1 MTGNAGTKQRVI
13 VSERLI
19 SPISCCKDF
28 NKKALT
34 FKQSINASVALPRL
48 MADIAVKALDVADGS
63 RKPTYEDTDNRK
75 REFTGDSR
83 PGVESDDLG
92 YRWERAGT
100 WAKDKKLVLS
110 PSYESL
116 NSIGTAP
123 NFGWVENENPR
134 ADSFEDMLDRRRR
147 KPHIQLTKYK
157 VDPKTDDI
165 IPSSAKIVD
174 PFAITAGLTAE
185 ERARSLGKEK
195 KGQETKRLPGQPLSS
210 RVPGGSLIA
219 RAAAAF
225 GVLRD
230 ENNKFRC
237 PPGTPSANQFTDMMG
252 SNCFGF
258 SASKFARFAARQAA
272 KIEQEGGMTGLRN
285 SARSFFDFVYKDR
298 IGGDVAEGNI
308 ARMARSPWWDAMSGD
323 MFEPPDWRRVPAPD
337 SMRTFVNGNIRAM
350 DDLARQDAAM
360 AELYDELGIDI
371 NDEERAFKA
380 LGALRKQYL
389 DTEGRSGWD
398 LQIVDTSRRGDKD
411 SARLS
416 PEEVNRYI
424 TARLES
430 IPQWRNISLEEQQR
444 MIDADVKRYY
454 LTERAFMEGMLDQF
468 MKDPERMRFVGRLE
482 YNFFSGDEA
491 GSAVYGGKGAPL
503 RGVIHFNPEVI
514 MSNQESMLPDMR
526 PDERLSIAAIG
537 AVTDAEAKTAVADFM
552 VNSTYAARHMA
563 GLVDGPRS
571 FTRHIAIHEISH
583 AFQEMAFIERIQNE
597 IEDKGFIEVP
607 IYDKKSKTL
616 IGTRKVNAIESLTG
630 SDIMSIMTDVA
641 DDINLDA
648 MNEAMSRIE
657 VVSNLAGSYPGQ
669 FKKGGEVWALE
680 AAAELYALRE
690 QGIIYGE
697 DIDAA
702 LEWMDNISFG
712 RSSIARGLGDLEA
725 ADDADSGTY
734 DMPDGTSI
742 DTPED
747 IAAEVEDIRAR
758 AAAEKREAIKAF
770 KEGFPKLPEDEMFSD
785 AAVIAAQRDFHINE
799 AERIQNSI
807 SELPIDSPE
816 IDGLRKSMSDAEE
829 NAEFYG
835 ILYDEA
841 KNAWRKKYGIGG
853 RGESKRFDDEIQ
865 AIREREGLLEPEEI
879 ARLARFAELDDI
891 RESASKMDDK
901 KLIRAIADKEI
912 MMKTMEPGSEELQ
925 KAAEELEVL
934 RDQYV
939 VNKINS
945 GDTRTSGQIKKEL
958 NSEVTNIVNPPPR
971 KVKKFKDSSEVKDHA
986 RKERARLSRK
996 TSLVQREALEELGDP
1011 EDSELL
1017 SMFDPAVQTVVG
1029 RGINRR
1035 NARLKRLGLEID
1047 PSSAE
1052 EGSLAEQVE
1061 NILIPAMEAI
1071 DESSILDPFE
1081 MESIIE
1087 LDGDALKGKI
1097 IGKEVEVEHFVS
1109 GKISRRGI
1117 KKTEV
1122 PDGGKKNKTTGKKKH
1137 RVIVSVREGDRG
1149 HFPKAAED
1157 DQKFVAP
1164 PGKLRIIGRDKD
1176 GTIRAEIS
1184 YQKDSVEVVDSMAES
1199 LEKNAGDKIWRE
1211 GASRRVQ
1218 AVADRYVNRR
1228 RTEGVVGPG
1237 PRSDDEKTIA
1247 DTSAEVVGE
1256 IVDAGGSFG
1265 EAPISFPDSDGPSE
1279 RLSSG
1284 RDVFGPVQTRAE
1296 RTDSRNK
1303 KTSSNLREVKLALG
1317 GRGSKEFPEMTRDQI
1332 DPEVARLILDT
1343 PDEKI
1348 VEKLEKTAYELH
1360 SGFDRR
1366 VRVRMRQDDIE
1377 ELSRTGKVRSAL
1389 SSGAEDDGLSRR
1401 TRRLA
1406 GMAPEQREARLSSGI
1421 IESAETLAQRRKAE
1435 EEIATKAVD
1444 TFNKII
1450 SAGKNVNDMDDE
1462 ELTKIFAGRVKRST
1476 QKSVSAKDKNLYE
1489 VEDVDTAI
1497 AMMMLGHH
1505 VSVKSED
1512 IRLTEQAQK
1521 VFESKIKEE
1530 AEKLVETNHP
1540 KWIEFQNSFSSE
1552 NPDVD
1557 TSLPEVQK
1565 RMKSEFIDG
1574 HQADLCAL
1582 YDPTKNLM
1590 CSGHIG
1596 IDREKMPQTNG
1607 RTVGHRTLAI
1617 RMLKDGK
1624 AAGKW
1629 EAKRGVT
1636 APSPI
1641 QEIYKTD
1648 IDTENAKRVE
1658 NGEQPMS
1665 ESEVG
1670 AFIYKKIGKKHSLEA
1685 ELSGKTSQD
1694 NRSTY
1699 ESISPEEKDWFY
1711 ESTNWQNVEVNL
1723 EKPFIDFLNGR
1734 IEVSDPENGSSVRLR
1749 KVNPAEYAPSQQQLV
1764 ASKVDG
1770 MAQGIQEA
1778 AIKISSQIEK
1788 SGIKRGTPEFKKAY
1802 EEEMAKQWFS
1812 SPILTTKDKFIL
1824 DGHHRWAGIVVA
1836 NRSLPEELR
1845 IELSANEVQ
1854 TDIVEGLTLGKV
1866 FQEVWGIK
1874 EARLGAEIPW
1884 EQGDV
1889 TPIPDDEVAENS
1901 RRLIEEAPQMI
1912 DDLYERG
1919 DYIQIGSIGLKNN
1932 PDYAQAVT
1940 ERRNTALTRRPS
1952 RMAQQRERELSD
1964 RIARSQGGAARLS
1977 SGAETGQGR
1986 TTGKLRRLLDT
1997 NKPKTSSREDTALSS
2012 GKTVNAANNE
2022 LSREYFS
2029 RIGIPGEVS
2038 DENMPISGYLVH
2050 KSHTEEKR
2058 TAISEGKS
2066 GSLLPGAV
2074 FEIGD
2079 NDPIGDGLTAFGDIE
2094 IVLKPGVSNRTAYGR
2109 GNAIESGH
2117 RPVLLNSRNRNDV
2130 TDAILSSHGKNS
2142 KTEDLE
2148 AMMALLSAGIDGNM
2162 AKVNSG
2168 RSGDGKM
2175 PGSQKLSSETPRKP
2189 FEAQILGGFDIDEVE
2204 QVNYPFTR
2212 LREESADVKI
2222 DDIVNEKT
2230 IAEKLRSSGFTQEE
2244 IEYFYSIGGGK
2255 LNTQSMQMLRNYRKA
2270 QQIKEEYAKKGF
2282 NNVKIA
2288 HPEGLDIENPLTHGK
2303 GAKINEK
2310 AEDVLKRNIAREIV
2324 EQAEKL
2330 LKEMRNP
2337 SVPTVVTKRGARL

>member
-1 MTGNAGTKQRVI
+1 MTGSAGTKQRVI
-13 VSERLI
+13 VSQRLI
-19 SPISCCKDF
+19 SPISCCRDF

-34 FKQSINASVALPRL
+34 FKQSINVSVASPRL
-48 MADIAVKALDVADGS
+48 MADIAVKALASAMTDGG
-63 RKPTYEDTDNRK
+63 RKPTYEDTDNKK

-83 PGVESDDLG
+83 PGVESNDRG
-92 YRWERAGT
+92 YRWETSGT
-100 WAKDKKLVLS
+100 WGNDKKLILS

-147 KPHIQLTKYK
+147 KPHIQLTKYR

-165 IPSSAKIVD
+165 IPSSAKIID

-185 ERARSLGKEK
+185 ERAKNLGKLKE
-195 KGQETKRLPGQPLSS
+195 GQETKRLPGQPLSS
-210 RVPGGSLIA
+210 RVPGGSLVA

-258 SASKFARFAARQAA
+258 SASKFTRFAARQAA
-272 KIEQEGGMTGLRN
+272 RLEQEGQLSGLRN

-360 AELYDELGIDI
+360 AILYDNLGIDI

-380 LGALRKQYL
+380 LDALRKLHL
-389 DTEGRSGWD
+389 DTDGRAGWD
-398 LQIVDTSRRGDKD
+398 LQIVDTSSRGDKD

-424 TARLES
+424 IARLEA

-468 MKDPERMRFVGRLE
+468 MKEPDRMRFVGRLE
-482 YNFFSGDEA
+482 YDFFSGDEA

-514 MSNQESMLPDMR
+514 MTNQESMLPDMR

-537 AVTDAEAKTAVADFM
+537 AVTDAEAKIAVADFM

-583 AFQEMAFIERIQNE
+583 AFQEMAFIDRIESE
-597 IEDKGFIEVP
+597 IADKGFIEVP
-607 IYDKKSKTL
+607 IYDKKTKTL
-616 IGTRKVNAIESLTG
+616 IGTRKVNAIESLDG
-630 SDIMSIMTDVA
+630 RDIMSIMTDVA

-712 RSSIARGLGDLEA
+712 RSSTARTLGDIDIDE
-725 ADDADSGTY
+725 DAELDAS

-747 IAAEVEDIRAR
+747 LAAEVEDIRAR
-758 AAAEKREAIKAF
+758 AAAEKREAIKSF
-770 KEGFPKLPEDEMFSD
+770 KESFPKLSEDEMFSD
-785 AAVIAAQRDFHINE
+785 AAVLAAQRDFKTSE
-799 AERIQNSI
+799 AERIRSSI
-807 SELPIDSPE
+807 SELPDDSPE
-816 IDGLRKSMSDAEE
+816 IEGRTKAADDLEAE
-829 NAEFYG
+829 ADFYG

-841 KNAWRKKYGIGG
+841 KNAWRKKYGIGA
-853 RGESKRFDDEIQ
+853 RGEPKRFDDEIQ

-879 ARLARFAELDDI
+879 ERLARFAELDDL
-891 RESASKMDDK
+891 RESASKMNDK
-901 KLIRAIADKEI
+901 KLIRTIADKEI
-912 MMKTMEPGSEELQ
+912 MMKTMDPGSDELQ
-925 KAAEELEVL
+925 KAAEELDVL

-939 VNKINS
+939 TNKINS
-945 GDTRTSGQIKKEL
+945 GDTRTAGQIKKEL
-958 NSEVTNIVNPPPR
+958 NSEVANIVNPPPR
-971 KVKKFKDSSEVKDHA
+971 KVKKFKDSSEAKDHA

-1017 SMFDPAVQTVVG
+1017 LMFDPAVQTVVG

-1047 PSSAE
+1047 TSSSD

-1071 DESSILDPFE
+1071 DESSVLDPFE

-1097 IGKEVEVEHFVS
+1097 IGKEVDVEHFVS
-1109 GKISRRGI
+1109 GKISRRGL

-1122 PDGGKKNKTTGKKKH
+1122 PDGGKKNKITGKKKH

-1149 HFPKAAED
+1149 HFPKAAEE

-1184 YQKDSVEVVDSMAES
+1184 YQKDAVETVDSMAES
-1199 LEKNAGDKIWRE
+1199 LEKNPGDKIWRE
-1211 GASRRVQ
+1211 GASKRVQ
-1218 AVADRYVNRR
+1218 AAADRYVNKRR
-1228 RTEGVVGPG
+1228 SEGIVGPG
-1237 PRSDDEKTIA
+1237 SRSDDDKTIA

-1256 IVDAGGSFG
+1256 VVDAGGSFG
-1265 EAPISFPDSDGPSE
+1265 EAPVSLPDSDGPSE

-1284 RDVFGPVQTRAE
+1284 RDMFGPVQTRGE
-1296 RTDSRNK
+1296 RTESRNR
-1303 KTSSNLREVKLALG
+1303 KTSSNLRETKLALG
-1317 GRGSKEFPEMTRDQI
+1317 GRGSKEFPDITRDDI
-1332 DPEVARLILDT
+1332 DPEVARFILDT
-1343 PDEKI
+1343 PDEKVI
-1348 VEKLEKTAYELH
+1348 EKLEKTAYELH

-1366 VRVRMRQDDIE
+1366 VRVRMREDDLE
-1377 ELSRTGKVRSAL
+1377 ELSRTGKVRSTL
-1389 SSGAEDDGLSRR
+1389 SSGVEDDGLSRR

-1406 GMAPEQREARLSSGI
+1406 GMAPEQREARLSSGV
-1421 IESAETLAQRRKAE
+1421 IESAETLAERRRAE

-1450 SAGKNVNDMDDE
+1450 SVGKNVNDMDAKELDE
-1462 ELTKIFAGRVKRST
+1462 IFAGRVKRSA
-1476 QKSVSAKDKNLYE
+1476 QKSISAKDNNLYE

-1521 VFESKIKEE
+1521 VFESKIKKE
-1530 AEKLVETNHP
+1530 AEKLIETNHP
-1540 KWIEFQNSFSSE
+1540 KWIEFQNKFSSS
-1552 NPDVD
+1552 NPDAD

-1565 RMKSEFIDG
+1565 QMRSEFIDG
-1574 HQADLCAL
+1574 HQADLCSL
-1582 YDPTKNLM
+1582 YDPAKNLM

-1607 RTVGHRTLAI
+1607 RTVGHKTLAI

-1629 EAKRGVT
+1629 EANPEVT
-1636 APSPI
+1636 APEPI
-1641 QEIYKTD
+1641 QSIYRAD
-1648 IDTENAKRVE
+1648 IDAENAKRTDD
-1658 NGEQPMS
+1658 GKQPMS

-1670 AFIYKKIGKKHSLEA
+1670 AFIYKKISKKHSLEA

-1694 NRSTY
+1694 NRDAY

-1711 ESTNWQNVEVNL
+1711 RNTNWQNVEVNL

-1734 IEVSDPENGSSVRLR
+1734 IEVSDPENGSAVRLR

-1770 MAQGIQEA
+1770 MAQGIEET
-1778 AIKISSQIEK
+1778 AIKLADQIEK

-1845 IELSANEVQ
+1845 IDLSANEVQ

-1874 EARLGAEIPW
+1874 EARLGAELPW
-1884 EQGDV
+1884 EQGEV
-1889 TPIPDDEVAENS
+1889 SPISDDEVSQNARDLVEN
-1901 RRLIEEAPQMI
+1901 APQLI

-1919 DYIQIGSIGLKNN
+1919 DYIQMGSVGLKNN
-1932 PDYAQAVT
+1932 PDYAQAVV

-1952 RMAQQRERELSD
+1952 RLARERERELTG
-1964 RIARSQGGAARLS
+1964 ITEGGRLS
-1977 SGAETGQGR
+1977 SGRSTEGTRR
-1986 TTGKLRRLLDT
+1986 TTGRLRNLLDT
-1997 NKPKTSSREDTALSS
+1997 NKPKKSSREDLTLSS
-2012 GKTVNAANNE
+2012 GKRVNAANDE

-2029 RIGIPGEVS
+2029 RIGIPSGVS
-2038 DENMPISGYLVH
+2038 DENMPVSGYLVH
-2050 KSHTEEKR
+2050 KSHINEKR
-2058 TAISEGKS
+2058 TSIGSGKS
-2066 GSLLPGAV
+2066 GSLLPGSV

-2079 NDPIGDGLTAFGDIE
+2079 NDPVGDGLTALGDIE

-2117 RPVLLNSRNRNDV
+2117 RPVLLNSRNRSDV
-2130 TDAILSSHGKNS
+2130 VDAMINTHGRDN
-2142 KTEDLE
+2142 KTSDME

-2162 AKVNSG
+2162 SKVNMG
-2168 RSGDGKM
+2168 RSEDGKM
-2175 PGSQKLSSETPRKP
+2175 PGAGKSSLDAPRKP
-2189 FEAQILGGFDIDEVE
+2189 FEAQILGGFDIDEIE
-2204 QVNYPFTR
+2204 QINYPFSR
-2212 LREESADVKI
+2212 LNEESANVKI

-2270 QQIKEEYAKKGF
+2270 QQIKADYAKKGF

-2288 HPEGLDIENPLTHGK
+2288 HPDGLDIENPLTHNK
-2303 GAKINEK
+2303 GANSIEK
-2310 AEDVLKRNIAREIV
+2310 VEDALQRSIAREII

-2330 LKEMRNP
+2330 LKDMRKP
-2337 SVPTVVTKRGARL
+2337 SVPTVISRRGARL